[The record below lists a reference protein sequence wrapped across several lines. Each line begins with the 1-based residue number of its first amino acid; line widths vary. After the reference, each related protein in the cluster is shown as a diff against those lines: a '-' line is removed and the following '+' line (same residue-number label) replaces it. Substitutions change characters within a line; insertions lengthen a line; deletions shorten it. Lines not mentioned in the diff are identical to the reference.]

1 MLSPTGLG
9 GCELNRLD
17 NTGILAVYR
26 DLSGWVGRIRL
37 EETHSLSP
45 CLPPQTITANRKVS
59 ERLCLVAQSL

>member
-37 EETHSLSP
+37 EETHTV
-45 CLPPQTITANRKVS
+45 CLHA
-59 ERLCLVAQSL
+59 CLLK